1 MTIKQDHVIKE
12 EEFKER
18 IRTRLMFEVSL
29 STEDGTTSSWTLLVV
44 TLLALTRSRGATAW
58 GTHFCLKA
66 DFEQSGWRSSMIF
79 DMGGG
84 VHSCRRG
91 LQEPLGDER
100 RKAHRAQVL
109 DSLIAAKGI
118 NNLERS

>member
-66 DFEQSGWRSSMIF
+66 DFEQSGWQSSMIF

-84 VHSCRRG
+84 GCTLSEEDPQSHWEMREGKLIVLKFWTVLL
-91 LQEPLGDER
+91 LQ
-100 RKAHRAQVL
+100 
-109 DSLIAAKGI
+109 KG
-118 NNLERS
+118 